1 MQLVL
6 IPFPRLEG
14 EKASLEKIVLESQ
27 RWQKKRS
34 DSDRTSESSVLE
46 PKREMPKD
54 EMAESGSKSPVAAL
68 DELIAAL
75 GKLPPS
81 TEEVI
86 AKLKNQVNFLI
97 QVRVY

>member
-1 MQLVL
+1 M
-6 IPFPRLEG
+6 
-14 EKASLEKIVLESQ
+14 
-27 RWQKKRS
+27 S
-34 DSDRTSESSVLE
+34 DL
-46 PKREMPKD
+46 KREKSKSD
-54 EMAESGSKSPVAAL
+54 AAESESKSPVAAL

-97 QVRVY
+97 QVRFLMAVDKVCLFRVFLFYI

>member
-54 EMAESGSKSPVAAL
+54 ETAESGSKSPVAAL

-97 QVRVY
+97 QVRV